1 MELKQYQQ
9 RVIEDLQDYLNLLTA
24 PNSGS
29 LNNVFQTFWQNNQ
42 RYPVEKFEPYQDII
56 SGVPNVCVKVP
67 TAGGKTFIAVNAL
80 QPIFNAIEFFQPQR
94 PRLVLWLVP
103 SESILSQTLKNLR
116 DIHHPYRQ
124 KLNVAFGSRVQV
136 FDKEQVLMGQGFN
149 ADSVKNG
156 ISIVVMSFDSLKGRS
171 KEVLRA
177 WRDNSNL
184 SSFVEFRQPENNDN
198 DEISLVSVLNSLNPV
213 LIVDESHHTNTPLSQ
228 DMLTNLNPC
237 FILELTATPKKS
249 SNIIS
254 FVSSLA
260 LKSEQMV
267 KLPLIVSRQRG
278 EKDVIMSALTLRNNL
293 EKIATHSQK
302 IHNTPYIRP
311 IVLFQAEPKN
321 KEDSATFEH
330 IKKQLLHAGIPENQI
345 AIKTSEINELKNV
358 DLLSK
363 KCPIRFVITVNA
375 LKEGWDCPF
384 AYILASVAN
393 KSSVVDV
400 TQIVGRVLR
409 QPYARNHLS
418 PLLNTSFVFTSSE
431 KFNETLN
438 AVAAGLNMAGFSDKD
453 YRIADC
459 QTETLPENM
468 AEAEQ
473 KSFDF
478 GGAENNWH
486 LPDDFSLTPVENTIK
501 QIELT
506 DNIDKIEINVN
517 NFDGGFENNPVA
529 ENIADLMKQSA
540 QNSENYN
547 EVAQTQKDSV
557 PVDLQGKTNIATM
570 RAEFVE
576 EIKNLLLPQ
585 FFIKVGDLSLFG
597 IENDLV
603 LLNRDN
609 LLRHFQLGKADCN
622 IDFDNIDDTLYQG
635 DIDTTTGKILF
646 GIIKG
651 KQKQQLVELFSNYTD
666 TTQQK
671 TLVHNL
677 FNCGKNLFRPISD
690 DDVRKY
696 LRRIVENM
704 NSEERQHCFQHIY
717 QYFEKIKEKIN
728 TISNNHA
735 EQEFVKL
742 RNYNEIVIQHN
753 FAFAP
758 AISPS
763 EFSAPFEKS
772 LYEKEGKMSEFERNI
787 LHKILSHSAI
797 DVRFWHRNLE
807 RKGFCIN
814 AFLNHYPDF
823 ILLTQK
829 GTVVLLET
837 KGNQLD
843 NSDSQAK
850 IKAGLAWENAANR
863 LNDGH
868 EYRYFMVFEHEP
880 KLPNSYTVS
889 EMLQTLQYL

>member
-9 RVIEDLQDYLNLLTA
+9 QVIDDLQDYLNLLIA
-24 PNSGS
+24 PHSGS
-29 LNNVFQTFWQNNQ
+29 LNMVFQTFWQQNQ
-42 RYPVEKFEPYQDII
+42 RYPIEKIEPYQDMI
-56 SGVPNVCVKVP
+56 SGVPSVCVKVP

-80 QPIFNAIEFFQPQR
+80 LPIFNAVAFFQPQR

-124 KLNVAFGSRVQV
+124 KLNAHFGGASRVQV

-149 ADSVKNG
+149 ADSVKSG

-177 WRDNSNL
+177 YRDNSNL
-184 SSFVEFRQPENNDN
+184 ASFRQPEQADD

-228 DMLTNLNPC
+228 DMLKNLNPC

-278 EKDVIMSALTLRNNL
+278 ERDVIMSALTLRNNL
-293 EKIATHSQK
+293 EKIAVYSQK
-302 IHNTPYIRP
+302 THNAPYIRP

-321 KEDSATFEH
+321 KEDNATFEH

-409 QPYARNHLS
+409 QPYARSHIS

-438 AVAAGLNMAGFSDKD
+438 AVATGLNMAGFSDKD
-453 YRIADC
+453 YRIAD
-459 QTETLPENM
+459 ETTGLPENI
-468 AEAEQ
+468 AEEKQ
-473 KSFDF
+473 KSLDF
-478 GGAENNWH
+478 GAAENNWH
-486 LPDDFSLTPVENTIK
+486 LPDDFSLMPTENNTAEQVEPI
-501 QIELT
+501 
-506 DNIDKIEINVN
+506 DNIDEIEININ
-517 NFDGGFENNPVA
+517 HFDGGFENNPVA
-529 ENIADLMKQSA
+529 QNVADLMKQSL
-540 QNSENYN
+540 QNSESYN
-547 EVAQTQKDSV
+547 EIAQTQKDSV
-557 PVDLQGKTNIATM
+557 PVDLQGKTNITKM

-576 EIKNLLLPQ
+576 EMKDFRLPQ
-585 FFIKVGDLSLFG
+585 FFIKVGNLSLFG
-597 IENDLV
+597 VENDLV

-635 DIDTTTGKILF
+635 DIDKTTGKILF
-646 GIIKG
+646 GTIKG
-651 KQKQQLVELFSNYTD
+651 KQKQQLVELFSNYSD
-666 TTQQK
+666 KTQQK

-677 FNCGKNLFRPISD
+677 FHCGKNLFRPISD
-690 DDVRKY
+690 DDVQKY

-704 NSEERQHCFQHIY
+704 NSEQRQHCFQHIY
-717 QYFEKIKEKIN
+717 QYFEKIKEKIH

-742 RNYNEIVIQHN
+742 RNYNEIEIKHH
-753 FAFAP
+753 FAFAN

-763 EFSAPFEKS
+763 EFSVPFEKS
-772 LYEKEGKMSEFERNI
+772 LYEKEGKMSEFERSI
-787 LHKILSHSAI
+787 LHKIVSHSGI
-797 DVRFWHRNLE
+797 DLRFWHRNLE
-807 RKGFCIN
+807 RKGFFIN

-829 GTVVLLET
+829 GSVILLET

-850 IKAGLAWENAANR
+850 IKAGSAWENAANR

-889 EMLQTLQYL
+889 EMLQILQYL